1 MRLFLDSW
9 KSSSQPF
16 FNANVK
22 GMLPIHFQG
31 LNNSASDGSK
41 PHDSDVIKSK
51 VIIPTVTARIKQ
63 RNFHASLKVSDA
75 CARGFSERAGY
86 ACQSEV
92 LRYSESASGL
102 RRDVIDMKGCFL
114 SELGDAT
121 VFATIPCAI
130 DDSLTKD
137 VRNRHEL
144 RPRDSNVRNATGGEK
159 ANRLAPRALR
169 LRDAHRPS
177 IFARSPACRATHGAA
192 DRRLS
197 ASVTASIRRALRVPI
212 ELSVTYTAELA
223 SFLKENQGNYE
234 RSE

>member
-9 KSSSQPF
+9 ESSPQPLF
-16 FNANVK
+16 DADVK

-31 LNNSASDGSK
+31 LNNSAPDGGK
-41 PHDSDVIKSK
+41 PHDSDVIKSE
-51 VIIPTVTARIKQ
+51 VIAPMVMARIKH
-63 RNFHASLKVSDA
+63 RNFSASLRVNDT
-75 CARGFSERAGY
+75 CARGFSQRAGY
-86 ACQSEV
+86 AGQSEV
-92 LRYSESASGL
+92 LRYSDSASGL
-102 RRDVIDMKGCFL
+102 RRDMINMKGCFL

-159 ANRLAPRALR
+159 ANHLAPRALR
-169 LRDAHRPS
+169 LRDARRRL
-177 IFARSPACRATHGAA
+177 IFARNPACRATRGAA

-197 ASVTASIRRALRVPI
+197 ASVTVSIRRALRVPI

-223 SFLKENQGNYE
+223 SFLKKNQGNYE